1 MKSGSHLDDDA
12 GLAVGSDEANMAA
25 NLTTLGFAFAVVKVG
40 DTPPVAGCLFDDTDS
55 RLVEWLTVVAVVV
68 AVREAEGSVDAE
80 KHLVV
85 EAVAQI
91 SVEIVRDW

>member
-40 DTPPVAGCLFDDTDS
+40 DTPPVADCLFDDTDS
-55 RLVEWLTVVAVVV
+55 RLVEWLTVAVVV

-85 EAVAQI
+85 EAAAQI
-91 SVEIVRDW
+91 SVEIVHDW